1 MNKNTKISPTELKP
15 CPFCGG
21 KAKVSF
27 RNYKYYGKSDFGDV
41 KKSYIVQVF
50 CKKCKS
56 RGKPIATDWLINPN
70 PWQMDRFATPNTP
83 CKKQADK
90 FSWWVEKAI
99 EAWNE
104 RAKDGEQ
111 E

>member
-1 MNKNTKISPTELKP
+1 MERMNPWFKAKP

-27 RNYKYYGKSDFGDV
+27 RQYKYFGQNYFGD
-41 KKSYIVQVF
+41 KKLKYMVQVI
-50 CKKCKS
+50 CRKCKS
-56 RGKPIATDWLINPN
+56 RGKPISTDWLINPN
-70 PWQMDRFATPNTP
+70 PGIIQPYEKPGTSFKN
-83 CKKQADK
+83 QADK
-90 FSWWVEKAI
+90 FSWYIEKAVK
-99 EAWNE
+99 AWNT